1 MLVRE
6 MVSYAPIPST
16 DSMVWFGWASV
27 AEVRAWTMASVP
39 ARVER
44 ANWWGMH
51 AAWKWLAYV
60 CAKHRETSLRRRS
73 PMTMPR
79 TLPFGFL
86 ECYYPAQPD
95 GLADLVGNVGF
106 GKACGHRYEVL

>member
-1 MLVRE
+1 MVRSHVAGVGRLPLQLLGSGTSRRPSSMLVRE

-44 ANWWGMH
+44 ANW
-51 AAWKWLAYV
+51 
-60 CAKHRETSLRRRS
+60 
-73 PMTMPR
+73 
-79 TLPFGFL
+79 
-86 ECYYPAQPD
+86 
-95 GLADLVGNVGF
+95 
-106 GKACGHRYEVL
+106 